1 MTVQIWS
8 SAKRAYDRALT
19 TAGTQFARLFLYAFS
34 CLESIIIPIPTDPLL
49 AACVLAKPQR
59 WLSIAVYCALASVLG
74 GAIGWALG
82 AFAAPAVMAAAES
95 LPHAI
100 FSAEKFEIVAQAFQK
115 LGLPLVLIGAFTPLP
130 FKVIAISAGLFAY
143 PLIPF
148 LIIATI
154 GRMARFLIVAAMV
167 RYHKDSKRL
176 VMIAS
181 GALVLVLIGFWMLG

>member
-19 TAGTQFARLFLYAFS
+19 TAGTPFARLFLYAFS

-59 WLSIAVYCALASVLG
+59 WVSIAVYCALASIIG

-82 AFAAPAVMAAAES
+82 AFAAPAVMAAAEG

-100 FSAEKFEIVAQAFQK
+100 FSAEKFEAVAQAFQK

-130 FKVIAISAGLFAY
+130 FKVIAISAGLFSY

-167 RYHKDSKRL
+167 RYHRDSKRL
-176 VMIAS
+176 LMIGT